1 MSARLM
7 HKLDEA
13 KIAFG
18 EVRSLKQLS
27 EMEWAEYWDAVQEVS
42 DRSGGSY
49 RLPGRPW
56 RFSGEKLKPLGEP
69 AFQGEHNRPVF
80 AELGFSDSEIDAYV
94 ASGAFVS
101 ASLPKAVIANKRQPV
116 SSPVT
121 DIRRCMEH
129 ET

>member
-1 MSARLM
+1 
-7 HKLDEA
+7 LDEA

-42 DRSGGSY
+42 DRNGGSY

-56 RFSGEKLKPLGEP
+56 RFSGEKLKQLGEP
-69 AFQGEHNRPVF
+69 AFQGEHNRSVF
-80 AELGFSDSEIDAYV
+80 AELGFSDNEIDAYV
-94 ASGAFVS
+94 ASGALVS
-101 ASLPKAVIANKRQPV
+101 ASLPKVVIANKRQLV

-121 DIRRCMEH
+121 DIRRHMEH